1 MRKKLKNRYFLRIN
15 LICLKLNY
23 LNVQSSMYDKS
34 VMNRENLPSNSIEAA
49 YFNERFTIL
58 TSFTKQRNIDRYVHM
73 YVYSVPH

>member
-1 MRKKLKNRYFLRIN
+1 
-15 LICLKLNY
+15 
-23 LNVQSSMYDKS
+23 MYDKS

-49 YFNERFTIL
+49 YFDERFTIL